1 VPLNPILSVPNW
13 KSHRT
18 IFSNSFTRK
27 NLSNFVE
34 IFNESAELLLQ
45 DLSSQDG
52 KTIDFYEPIYKCTL
66 DYHLKTIMNV
76 EDMESLKEAGV
87 DRILYKSYEA

>member
-1 VPLNPILSVPNW
+1 VVNW

-52 KTIDFYEPIYKCTL
+52 KTIDFYEEVFKCTL
-66 DYHLKTIMNV
+66 DYHLKTIV
-76 EDMESLKEAGV
+76 GVDDMEKLKNDGV
-87 DRILYKSYEA
+87 DKIVIKSYHG